1 MYKNLKRIII
11 AVCIWGGIAMMC
23 ILPAVVFWGISFD
36 TKTYETA
43 AEPVAARIIFIL
55 LAIASTVPFIMF
67 WIKIVKL
74 LVINHMN
81 NLLEADTDGFVPVNE
96 LARAM
101 GTSEARVTKKVNGA
115 IRKGYLVNINYSA
128 SQKAFLLSDKIADP
142 SATRF
147 KGQGA
152 PPNNPFVGINC
163 PTCAAALKI
172 RANAQGVCPFCG
184 RTVYASYSATE
195 QK

>member
-1 MYKNLKRIII
+1 
-11 AVCIWGGIAMMC
+11 MMC

-101 GTSEARVTKKVNGA
+101 GTSEARVIKKVNGA
-115 IRKGYLVNINYSA
+115 IRKGYLVNINYRRPSCCLIRSLILQQQDSRA
-128 SQKAFLLSDKIADP
+128 RTLLRTIRSSVSTALPALQHLKSVPTPRAYAP
-142 SATRF
+142 SAEERF
-147 KGQGA
+147 THLIQRLSK
-152 PPNNPFVGINC
+152 NKTHFIRLHSV
-163 PTCAAALKI
+163 AAL
-172 RANAQGVCPFCG
+172 FM
-184 RTVYASYSATE
+184 
-195 QK
+195 

>member
-67 WIKIVKL
+67 WIKIVK
-74 LVINHMN
+74 
-81 NLLEADTDGFVPVNE
+81 P
-96 LARAM
+96 
-101 GTSEARVTKKVNGA
+101 
-115 IRKGYLVNINYSA
+115 
-128 SQKAFLLSDKIADP
+128 LS
-142 SATRF
+142 ST
-147 KGQGA
+147 
-152 PPNNPFVGINC
+152 
-163 PTCAAALKI
+163 T
-172 RANAQGVCPFCG
+172 
-184 RTVYASYSATE
+184 
-195 QK
+195 